1 MCPSLYDVQVNCF
14 ATKTELKDAITDCS
28 SSTSSEC
35 EVIKNDYGWP
45 MKEWCFYDTLT
56 DMSSLF
62 NGKSNFDEDISGWDV
77 SRVTNMYAMFQG
89 AAVFNHNIGGWDVS
103 RVVDMKNLFHNAADF
118 NQDLSEWDV
127 SSVTDMVYMFQNA
140 NNFNQDISGWDTSS
154 VTDMRHMFNNA
165 AAFNQDLSAWDV
177 SRVTFNAHMFD
188 SATSFNQNLCSWRDN
203 FPYNNADNTYWWY
216 GFEAGP
222 SAYIFKNSGCTYTQT
237 PDQADKSPFCASDC
251 GGSSNH
257 DREMNK
263 VNSLPVMSMNI

>member
-1 MCPSLYDVQVNCF
+1 
-14 ATKTELKDAITDCS
+14 
-28 SSTSSEC
+28 
-35 EVIKNDYGWP
+35 
-45 MKEWCFYDTLT
+45 
-56 DMSSLF
+56 
-62 NGKSNFDEDISGWDV
+62 
-77 SRVTNMYAMFQG
+77 
-89 AAVFNHNIGGWDVS
+89 
-103 RVVDMKNLFHNAADF
+103 
-118 NQDLSEWDV
+118 
-127 SSVTDMVYMFQNA
+127 
-140 NNFNQDISGWDTSS
+140 
-154 VTDMRHMFNNA
+154 MFNNA
-165 AAFNQDLSAWDV
+165 APFNQDLSAWDV

-263 VNSLPVMSMNI
+263 VNSLPVMSMNIWNFCNTLIPGRSSIIQLLSQSVSKSSDDIKVASPQSGNPLPPHVKLQTNNTVKSNHHSFMSVSSTDLLINCSPDFQFQTLFFCFFKKMCLGWSYQLCHQSTLSQHAKLWWPPRAVIQHSIRKKCKWRNQPWSFQNF